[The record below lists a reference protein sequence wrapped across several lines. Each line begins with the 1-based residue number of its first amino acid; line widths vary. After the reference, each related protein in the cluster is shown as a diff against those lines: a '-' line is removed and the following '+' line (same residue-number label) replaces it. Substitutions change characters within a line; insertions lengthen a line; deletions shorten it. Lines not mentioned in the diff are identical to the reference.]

1 MGIFDLFS
9 FRRNYSNSTD
19 TYIPPLSAYGLQQNT
34 EPSYQDCKNIYTSH
48 ALGKRLVN
56 SIVEF
61 SLSTPRKIVIQNAP
75 QEVVDRY
82 NKILKDYKIDKV
94 VKKVACLNRVY
105 GMSALYVSTS
115 KKNDDYQNL
124 KRSDVM
130 DNQIYFKALDPYNF
144 AIDINQNA
152 LSPLFLE
159 ASNPRV
165 QNHKVG
171 GKRIFVN
178 FNDDPIYLDFT
189 ESSLNFAGRSVYQNM
204 FRFLRTWSLLFLAL
218 ERIALKASSILITKE
233 GGNSSSDSKSLEVAQ
248 RSAELVKQME
258 QGQVAF
264 LLNGEHAEFFNL
276 NGASEVGAMIS
287 ELKMGLAIALDDTPA
302 TILLDKELS
311 NGLSEGSEDMK
322 AVIMKVNTF
331 RSLYVDPIYE
341 FIDSYLF
348 YKAWDDAFIKDFLK
362 KGSSPSLYEGLSL
375 QEIRRTWIES
385 FSYIWES
392 VYPKTPDEETR
403 AKEGVL
409 DRLEKAKNLGADSQS
424 IQEELNSSKVF
435 ETEMTIKNDSLLDNE
450 SSFYEDDV

>member
-1 MGIFDLFS
+1 MGLFDFFS
-9 FRRNYSNSTD
+9 LRKNYSNSTD
-19 TYIPPLSAYGLQQNT
+19 TYIPPLSAYGLEQNS
-34 EPSYQDCKNIYTSH
+34 EPTYQDCKNIYTSH
-48 ALGKRLVN
+48 SLGKRLVN

-61 SLSTPRKIVIQNAP
+61 SLSTQRKIVIQDAP
-75 QEVVDRY
+75 QEVVNRY
-82 NKILKDYKIDKV
+82 NKTLKDYKIDKL

-115 KKNDDYQNL
+115 KKDDDYQNL

-165 QNHKVG
+165 QNTKVG

-178 FNDDPIYLDFT
+178 FNGDPIYLDFT
-189 ESSLNFAGRSVYQNM
+189 QSALNFAGRSVYQNM
-204 FRFLRTWSLLFLAL
+204 YRFLRTWSLLFVAL

-233 GGNSSSDSKSLEVAQ
+233 GGNNSSDSKSLEVAM

-276 NGASEVGAMIS
+276 NGASEIGAMIS

-302 TILLDKELS
+302 SILLDKELS

-331 RSLYVDPIYE
+331 RSLYIDPIYE
-341 FIDSYLF
+341 FLDSYLF

-362 KGSSPSLYEGLSL
+362 KGSNTASYEGLSL
-375 QEIRRTWIES
+375 QEIRRIWIES
-385 FSYIWES
+385 FSYVWES
-392 VYPKTPDEETR
+392 VYPKTPDEET
-403 AKEGVL
+403 KEKNDVL
-409 DRLEKAKNLGADSQS
+409 DRLEKVKNLGADSQS
-424 IQEELNSSKVF
+424 IQEVLNSSKVF
-435 ETEMTIKNDSLLDNE
+435 DMEITIKNESLLDNE
-450 SSFYEDDV
+450 DSFYEDNV

>member
-1 MGIFDLFS
+1 MGIFDFFS
-9 FRRNYSNSTD
+9 FKRGCPNSTS
-19 TYIPPLSAYGLQQNT
+19 TYIPPLYAYGLSQNEAPT
-34 EPSYQDCKNIYTSH
+34 YDDCKNIYTSH
-48 ALGKRLVN
+48 SLGKRLVN

-61 SLSTPRKIVIQNAP
+61 SLSTQRKIIIQDVP

-82 NKILKDYKIDKV
+82 KDVLKEYKIDNV
-94 VKKVACLNRVY
+94 VKKVACLNRIY

-115 KKNDDYQNL
+115 KQDDDHQNL

-144 AIDINQNA
+144 SVDINQNA

-159 ASNPRV
+159 PSNPRV
-165 QNHKVG
+165 QNVEVG
-171 GKRIFVN
+171 GRRIFVN
-178 FNDDPIYLDFT
+178 FNGDPIYLDFT
-189 ESSLNFAGRSVYQNM
+189 ESTLNFAGRSVYQNM
-204 FRFLRTWSLLFLAL
+204 FRFLRTWSLLFVAL
-218 ERIALKASSILITKE
+218 ERIALKASSILITKD
-233 GGNSSSDSKSLEVAQ
+233 GGSNSSDSKSIEVAQ

-276 NGASEVGAMIS
+276 NGASEIGTMIG

-302 TILLDKELS
+302 TILLDRELS

-331 RSLYVDPIYE
+331 RSLHIDPIYE

-362 KGSSPSLYEGLSL
+362 KGSNSDLYRGYSL
-375 QEIRRTWIES
+375 QEIRRVWIES

-392 VYPKTPDEETR
+392 VYPKTPDEET
-403 AKEGVL
+403 KEKDGLL
-409 DRLEKAKNLGADSQS
+409 DRLEKVKNLGADSES
-424 IQEELNSSKVF
+424 IQEVLNTSKVF
-435 ETEMTIKNDSLLDNE
+435 DVEVTIKNNSILDQDE
-450 SSFYEDDV
+450 DFLEDDI